1 VSEPAPV
8 TEAEPAPAAAAD
20 ETADELDVDL
30 SPEMRN
36 VINNKI
42 QVEVRKMQ
50 AAMEKQFQEREAR
63 LVALAAA
70 AAATPT
76 RKK

>member
-1 VSEPAPV
+1 MP
-8 TEAEPAPAAAAD
+8 EPAPAPEPEPEPAVATD
-20 ETADELDVDL
+20 ETADELDADL

-42 QVEVRKMQ
+42 QAEVRKMQ

-63 LVALAAA
+63 LVAAA
-70 AAATPT
+70 
-76 RKK
+76 KH